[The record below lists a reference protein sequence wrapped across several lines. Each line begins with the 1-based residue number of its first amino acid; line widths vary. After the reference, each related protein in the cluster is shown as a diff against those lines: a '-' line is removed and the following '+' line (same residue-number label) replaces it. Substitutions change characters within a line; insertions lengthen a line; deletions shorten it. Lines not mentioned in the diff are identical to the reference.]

1 MPDSCVERI
10 GRGARAD
17 ESRRHGSLRNGAQLG
32 TAKTGTDAEAVLAR
46 TNGLLWSRV
55 ALAAAALVPAGV
67 LAQSTTQ
74 IDDHVVVL
82 GRWDNPFG
90 YNVIGLPRRRRRRR
104 ARGSA
109 PASDRRDSRGSAGL
123 DRHAT
128 QRHGQVEPD
137 VPARLQPRPR
147 HRLRDVGRRH
157 ASEPA
162 DARARPGVHRLEL
175 LDPGARRAAR
185 VPQGRVLRR
194 DGGFL
199 VRGRRALVDVSS
211 SSRRECSKPA
221 SARTAISARSRP
233 TASRQGRDELLYGV
247 QAHRYDGP
255 WVDIDEDVERN
266 NLLVALLEP
275 HRRRR
280 LERRADGL

>member
-90 YNVIGLPRRRRRRR
+90 YNVTASQGVVGAAELEARPRLRTGEILEVVPGLIVTQHSGDGQGEPVCSCAASTSTTAPTSR
-104 ARGSA
+104 RGS
-109 PASDRRDSRGSAGL
+109 
-123 DRHAT
+123 
-128 QRHGQVEPD
+128 
-137 VPARLQPRPR
+137 
-147 HRLRDVGRRH
+147 
-157 ASEPA
+157 
-162 DARARPGVHRLEL
+162 
-175 LDPGARRAAR
+175 
-185 VPQGRVLRR
+185 
-194 DGGFL
+194 
-199 VRGRRALVDVSS
+199 
-211 SSRRECSKPA
+211 
-221 SARTAISARSRP
+221 TAC
-233 TASRQGRDELLYGV
+233 Q
-247 QAHRYDGP
+247 
-255 WVDIDEDVERN
+255 
-266 NLLVALLEP
+266 
-275 HRRRR
+275 
-280 LERRADGL
+280 